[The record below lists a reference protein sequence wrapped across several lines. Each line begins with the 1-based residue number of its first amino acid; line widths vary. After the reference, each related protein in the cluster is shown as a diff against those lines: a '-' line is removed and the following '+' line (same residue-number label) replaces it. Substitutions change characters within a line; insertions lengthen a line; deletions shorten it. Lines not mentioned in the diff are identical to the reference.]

1 MATVQAPRLG
11 QVQTCQLL
19 HQEQQYR
26 FRACSGASDR
36 LACPPGTVSHITVL
50 SLLAPSGASF
60 IALQR
65 RREAYRRYCKL
76 RDRGKLKNGS
86 NPPLSAADNL
96 SPAASSAVAHDAV
109 AWAENGEASKAEAAE
124 AVQQAALE
132 QAAGQAE
139 AAAAAGQKR
148 PRGQRWGDAWTLCFR
163 GSQEQRQQVRS
174 VRQHRMMPQIWCYNA
189 NYGPAAHH
197 PSAHCGSCSAAV
209 LGQADTERRPR
220 LAASASARRPR
231 DRHPVASRPSAT

>member
-1 MATVQAPRLG
+1 MSTPCRL
-11 QVQTCQLL
+11 Q
-19 HQEQQYR
+19 R
-26 FRACSGASDR
+26 
-36 LACPPGTVSHITVL
+36 
-50 SLLAPSGASF
+50 SLPV
-60 IALQR
+60 QR

-96 SPAASSAVAHDAV
+96 SPAASSAVAHDAA

-132 QAAGQAE
+132 QATGQAE

-163 GSQEQRQQVRS
+163 GTQEQRQQVRS
-174 VRQHRMMPQIWCYNA
+174 VRLQRMMLQSRCYKA
-189 NYGPAAHH
+189 NYGLLHTTHLPI
-197 PSAHCGSCSAAV
+197 CGSCSAAV
-209 LGQADTERRPR
+209 LGR
-220 LAASASARRPR
+220 LT
-231 DRHPVASRPSAT
+231 PSAGCALSRLPLPAGLAIGAPSLHLLQPHDSR